1 MKMSLIK
8 LSKNLLVLQKDYG
21 INIQK
26 LSTSP
31 NIQRSG
37 EMNNVKEILN
47 TFNNQDV
54 SMTGKN
60 LETPSRRQSVISLI
74 QKFKKS
80 QIRAAG
86 LRNSWIGLRNTNS
99 QLLRQSNL
107 IENLALKST
116 TYSRLS
122 ICYLIQ
128 LKIIKQILNY
138 LRKSL
143 AKKLQNGIYFWRKN
157 LLVQLRNAITHQLLD
172 WTSYPGDISRKS
184 SETLHISINS
194 LILLMGAST

>member
-1 MKMSLIK
+1 
-8 LSKNLLVLQKDYG
+8 
-21 INIQK
+21 
-26 LSTSP
+26 
-31 NIQRSG
+31 
-37 EMNNVKEILN
+37 MNNVKEILN

-99 QLLRQSNL
+99 QLLRRSNL